1 MHHRHRHLKGLFFIM
16 CIEMRYML
24 IFYTSEKTEVVHK
37 ESFFSE
43 ELTEEEKILVAKRV
57 AQHQQQFAAYE
68 KRERA
73 RKAKK
78 IRAIFDHVDNEEIAA
93 MLRDC
98 DNDEVCFFSVSVI
111 IRN

>member
-1 MHHRHRHLKGLFFIM
+1 M
-16 CIEMRYML
+16 
-24 IFYTSEKTEVVHK
+24 EVVHK

-57 AQHQQQFAAYE
+57 AEHQKQFAAYE
-68 KRERA
+68 RRERA

-78 IRAIFDHVDNEEIAA
+78 IRAIFDHVENEEIAA

-98 DNDEVCFFSVSVI
+98 DNDEVGPSTISPLYH
-111 IRN
+111 